1 VGVGVKV
8 GVSVDVGV
16 RVKVGVRLSV
26 GVEDAV
32 GVYVCVK
39 VVLGVDV
46 DVEDAVNVHVGV
58 EVRVQAAAVAVKA
71 DAVMVTISSMDGPQ
85 PARIIHA
92 ERNSIK
98 SARSMRVFRIA
109 VVILVEQYSFWLDI
123 FISGIKKWHF
133 G

>member
-32 GVYVCVK
+32 GVYVGVK
-39 VVLGVDV
+39 VVVG
-46 DVEDAVNVHVGV
+46 EDAVNVHVGV

-98 SARSMRVFRIA
+98 SAGSMRVFRIA